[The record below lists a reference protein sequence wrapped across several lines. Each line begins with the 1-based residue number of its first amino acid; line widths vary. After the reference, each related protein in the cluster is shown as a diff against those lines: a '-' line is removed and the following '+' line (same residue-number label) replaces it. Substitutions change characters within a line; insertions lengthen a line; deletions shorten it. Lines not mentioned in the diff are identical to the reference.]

1 MKKEDNTK
9 RDRFTFF
16 RSFQEVIERCEKDDQ
31 LKIYRGIVK
40 FALDGEEPKFD
51 NPTLEMMWI
60 LIKPVL
66 KISEVRRDAGSR
78 GKGVPRPSMLGNQNA
93 AKQSKNKAK
102 SKQKQNK
109 NKTKTKQKQSDMDNG
124 YMDMDNG
131 YMDNVS
137 IETKEDIEETTAGP
151 SVSLSSDY
159 SNFLGWLKENCP
171 NLMRM
176 EIPTEDQYNK
186 LLDAADHKKKT
197 LTQKL
202 LDMENDKNVPK
213 TKRSIYR
220 TCLNWLNRDKK

>member
-124 YMDMDNG
+124 YMDNG

-159 SNFLGWLKENCP
+159 QNFIDWLNKNCTHLLKM
-171 NLMRM
+171 N
-176 EIPTEDQYNK
+176 IPTEEEYQKLMEAADQSKKILTGK
-186 LLDAADHKKKT
+186 LLA
-197 LTQKL
+197 
-202 LDMENDKNVPK
+202 MENNKDVPK

-220 TCLNWLNRDKK
+220 TCLEWLKRDKR